1 MRAGDHLITAAD
13 LVLAASWWEDWRN
26 EITAVAT
33 VLGAIVIARVV
44 DRAIVKRGG
53 RVRAAVIGDGD
64 LSPEVSTRLRVV
76 RRLVTAGIVVIG
88 VMLAFTQF
96 PALQRLATGV
106 LASSAVLG
114 LVIGFAARA
123 PIANAVAGVLIAITQ
138 PIRIGDMVTFEEET
152 GIVED
157 MRLSYT
163 YVRTADGRRIVIPN
177 ERLAQST
184 VENHTIIDPRV
195 RVEASVW
202 IPPEA
207 DAARALELLGEE
219 EELEVSVAEVTPEG
233 ARLTAATWA
242 DSFHERGPMEA
253 GLRARCLERLQREG
267 LSSSES

>member
-1 MRAGDHLITAAD
+1 MQVGDLFI
-13 LVLAASWWEDWRN
+13 AASWWEDWRN
-26 EITAVAT
+26 EITALAT
-33 VLGAIVIARVV
+33 VVAAIVVAQLV
-44 DRAIVKRGG
+44 DRAIVHRGG
-53 RVRAAVIGDGD
+53 KVREAVTGGAD

-88 VMLAFTQF
+88 LMIALTQF
-96 PALQRLATGV
+96 PVLERLATGV

-123 PIANAVAGVLIAITQ
+123 TIANAVAGVLLAITQ

-152 GIVED
+152 GTVED

-184 VENHTIIDPRV
+184 IQNHTIMDPRV
-195 RVEASVW
+195 RVEVSVW

-207 DAARALELLGEE
+207 NAGRALDALGGQED
-219 EELEVSVAEVTPEG
+219 VDVQVAEVTPEG
-233 ARLTAATWA
+233 VRLTAGTWA
-242 DSFHERGPMEA
+242 GSFHERGPMEA
-253 GLRARCLERLQREG
+253 GLRASCLERLQREG
-267 LSSSES
+267 LSSKAS